1 MAAEGC
7 TGLKRHCVAR
17 QRLKSCVCFPFRPH
31 PPLKVQKA
39 ENREKSSLES
49 VTARK
54 STASKTS
61 ASGDYSQGQLI
72 YYSALSQICHSP
84 GTEPMMALAEIQTL
98 TGLLL
103 DLPIKMLLR
112 FFISRW
118 SPSDGISYGSL
129 SRITNVRRSLL

>member
-7 TGLKRHCVAR
+7 TGLKGTVWHIKDCISVFLFA
-17 QRLKSCVCFPFRPH
+17 PT

-72 YYSALSQICHSP
+72 YYSALSQVFQD
-84 GTEPMMALAEIQTL
+84 AL
-98 TGLLL
+98 
-103 DLPIKMLLR
+103 
-112 FFISRW
+112 
-118 SPSDGISYGSL
+118 
-129 SRITNVRRSLL
+129 RSATPLELNP